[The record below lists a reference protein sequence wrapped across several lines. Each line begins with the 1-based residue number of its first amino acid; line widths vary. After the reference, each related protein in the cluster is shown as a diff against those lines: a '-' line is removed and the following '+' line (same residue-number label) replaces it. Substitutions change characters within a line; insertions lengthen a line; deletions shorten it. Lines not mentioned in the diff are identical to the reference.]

1 MNMQFEDGKFLTIV
15 EKYGPSRQPEQSEIT
30 QVVKK
35 LEKDYIINTIKKY
48 GKMFLL
54 AFFSIKFF
62 DMAQALGGLWFVVA
76 IIVNTIIMLEIMHCF
91 LDINVLGNRLNEARD
106 GMFKVVDC
114 KVAGICPPLHSLS
127 RKEAWELQS
136 VVNAICNDNA
146 DMQLIKD
153 LRKKFSKKHR
163 KQIALPYTQFHRTI
177 IGMPTTN
184 AIKKYWFANEDADFF
199 IARFEYKG
207 TVMYM
212 DLFAKQL
219 S

>member
-1 MNMQFEDGKFLTIV
+1 MQFEDGKFLTPI
-15 EKYGPSRQPEQSEIT
+15 EKYGHSRQPEQSEIT

-48 GKMFLL
+48 SKMFLL
-54 AFFSIKFF
+54 AFFSVKFF
-62 DMAQALGGLWFVVA
+62 EMTQVLGGLWFIVA
-76 IIVNTIIMLEIMHCF
+76 IMVNTITILEIMHCF
-91 LDINVLGNRLNEARD
+91 LDINVLGHRLDEARE

-114 KVAGICPPLHSLS
+114 KVAGVCPPLSSLS

-136 VVNAICNDNA
+136 VVNAISNDNA

-163 KQIALPYTQFHRTI
+163 KQVALPYTQFHRTI
-177 IGMPTTN
+177 TGMPTTN

-199 IARFEYKG
+199 IARFEHKDI
-207 TVMYM
+207 VMYM